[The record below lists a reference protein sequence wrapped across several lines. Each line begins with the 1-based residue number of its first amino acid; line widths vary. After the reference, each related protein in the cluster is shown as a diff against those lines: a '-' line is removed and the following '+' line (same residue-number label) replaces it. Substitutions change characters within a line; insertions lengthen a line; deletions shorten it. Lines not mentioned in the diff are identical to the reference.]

1 MDAVSADGRN
11 ALTIIAFVGSAFS
24 PYYAAARRRAAPAD
38 PLNHVCINAILY
50 TPRGKFWAMTERG
63 AGALVR
69 TPDRLWIGPSGLTLH
84 GHRLQI
90 DIAERTVPIPR
101 RMRGRVTVDLGP
113 VFHETHVLDANGRHG
128 WRPVAPC
135 ASVHV
140 AFDRPGI
147 DWSGPGYVDMNHG
160 TEPLEKAF
168 TSWNWSRQD
177 RGDTTRILYDTLSRD
192 GARRA
197 LALDYHRD
205 GRVDAIEPD
214 PVLGLPKTL
223 WRVARATR
231 AAPDAPARV
240 ARTLE
245 DTPFYSRSLL
255 ASGEGPDS
263 QTTMHESVDLDRFAS
278 PIVQAM
284 LPFRMPRRGG

>member
-1 MDAVSADGRN
+1 MDAVSEDGRN
-11 ALTIIAFVGSAFS
+11 ALTIIAFVGSVFS
-24 PYYAAARRRAAPAD
+24 PYYAAARRRKAAAD
-38 PLNHVCINAILY
+38 PLDHVCINAILY

-63 AGALVR
+63 AAALVR

-84 GHRLQI
+84 GHRLVI
-90 DIAERTVPIPR
+90 DIDEWAVPIPR
-101 RMRGRVTVDLGP
+101 RLRGRVTVDLGP
-113 VFHETHVLDANGRHG
+113 VFRQTHLLDAQGRHG

-135 ASVHV
+135 ASVQV

-147 DWSGPGYVDMNHG
+147 GWSGPGYVDMNHG
-160 TEPLEKAF
+160 AEPLETTFA
-168 TSWNWSRQD
+168 SWNWSRQD
-177 RGDTTRILYDTLSRD
+177 RGDTTRILYDTLERD
-192 GARRA
+192 GVRRS

-205 GRVDAIEPD
+205 GRIEAIEPE
-214 PVLGLPKTL
+214 PVQGLPRTL

-240 ARTLE
+240 LRTLE
-245 DTPFYSRSLL
+245 DTPFYSRSLIT
-255 ASGEGPDS
+255 SGEGPDS
-263 QTTMHESVDLDRFAS
+263 LTTMHESVDLRRFAS